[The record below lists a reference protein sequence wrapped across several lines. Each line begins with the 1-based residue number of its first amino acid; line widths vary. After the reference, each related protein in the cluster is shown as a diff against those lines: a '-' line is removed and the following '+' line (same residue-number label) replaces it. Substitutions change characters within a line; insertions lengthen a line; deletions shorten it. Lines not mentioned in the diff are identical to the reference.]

1 MTNVPAS
8 LPSFAAYRLTT
19 QKTAW
24 RGISWL
30 RGSWRLQGPGRSCRQ
45 PKAGLQISTAERSA
59 AARSMRRG
67 SRALTLVGAHTYTCS
82 DTVMWAIFHNHL
94 LRLETS
100 LFEFWWIVIIEI
112 LLQGPVD
119 FLTSFNTLK
128 AVKSLNYSLSLCSDT
143 FCPTA
148 STLEYEEKQFYEMKN
163 IIIQNYH
170 ITKQDLLYFTH

>member
-1 MTNVPAS
+1 M
-8 LPSFAAYRLTT
+8 
-19 QKTAW
+19 
-24 RGISWL
+24 
-30 RGSWRLQGPGRSCRQ
+30 
-45 PKAGLQISTAERSA
+45 
-59 AARSMRRG
+59 
-67 SRALTLVGAHTYTCS
+67 
-82 DTVMWAIFHNHL
+82 
-94 LRLETS
+94 
-100 LFEFWWIVIIEI
+100 
-112 LLQGPVD
+112 D